1 MSDNKSN
8 SISLLGHSTSTDRQ
22 LVVACVLELIKAD
35 LTSNVSGTGNRDRLA
50 EHVKHI
56 SEYADKIEEALKGK

>member
-1 MSDNKSN
+1 MSDNKIN

-35 LTSNVSGTGNRDRLA
+35 LTSNVSGTG
-50 EHVKHI
+50 VG
-56 SEYADKIEEALKGK
+56 EY